1 MKAKDLHL
9 KDLLQYAPDSGIIR
23 LLDHR
28 ILIFDA
34 MALGLLRK
42 ELIDSMGMH
51 VARTILARFAYAH
64 GWRTAESLKK
74 NWSEL
79 FYKDK
84 ETGPRLHAMQGLLTH
99 ISMERTTDENGDPF
113 VIHTWKDSYEVEQHQ
128 LHFGS
133 PEEPVC
139 WTISAFGS
147 GYASNRLGQELVFIE
162 TQCTANGDPVCRV
175 EGRLKKNWG
184 EEYAEHLNYYSPGA
198 IDSFLPEIN
207 KKLRKLERE
216 LHLRKKQISEID
228 NEQLYSQFS
237 ARSATMRKVI
247 DLAKKIADVE
257 STVVISGESGVG
269 KEKIARLIHDQ
280 SPRSKQPFIAVNCGA
295 FTETLLESELFGY
308 IKGAFTNA
316 TSDRTGLFE
325 AANGGTIFLD
335 EIGDMPYAMQVK
347 LLRVLQEREVRRIG
361 ESRARPIDVRILAAT
376 NRNLADDVENGRFRQ
391 DLYYRLRVIELKI
404 PPMRERV
411 EDILPLAQA
420 CLEENIRRLGRKP
433 ITFSQETLRMLLQ
446 YDWPGNVRE
455 IHNAVEYAIALTSGE
470 QIMID
475 DLPEE
480 FVAPQYVARSGP
492 IRPLADIEREYIR
505 SVVEMMNG
513 NKTKA
518 AKALQIGSATL
529 YRKLKSDSH

>member
-1 MKAKDLHL
+1 MKAKNLHL
-9 KDLLQYAPDSGIIR
+9 KDLLQNDPDSGIIR

-28 ILIFDA
+28 VLIFDA

-42 ELIDSMGMH
+42 ELIDSMGLH
-51 VARTILARFAYAH
+51 VARTILSRFGYAH

-74 NWSEL
+74 DWPELLFHDSES
-79 FYKDK
+79 
-84 ETGPRLHAMQGLLTH
+84 GPRLHTMHGLLTH
-99 ISMERTTDENGDPF
+99 LSLERTSDENGEPF
-113 VIHTWKDSYEVEQHQ
+113 IIASWKDSYEVEQHL
-128 LHFGS
+128 LHFSS

-139 WTISAFGS
+139 WTISAFAS
-147 GYASNRLGQELVFIE
+147 GYVSNRLGKEIVFIE
-162 TQCTANGDPVCRV
+162 THCAANGNQVCRV
-175 EGRLKKNWG
+175 EGRLQKNWG
-184 EEYAEHLNYYSPGA
+184 PQYAEHLSYFSPGA
-198 IDSFLPEIN
+198 IDSFLPKIN
-207 KKLRKLERE
+207 KKLRMLERE

-228 NEQLYSQFS
+228 NEKLYRQFS

-247 DLAKKIADVE
+247 DLARRVADVE

-280 SPRSKQPFIAVNCGA
+280 SPRALKPFIAVNCGA

-308 IKGAFTNA
+308 VKGAFTNA
-316 TSDRTGLFE
+316 ASDRTGLFE
-325 AANGGTIFLD
+325 AANGGTILLD
-335 EIGDMPYAMQVK
+335 EIGDMPYSMQVK

-376 NRNLADDVENGRFRQ
+376 NRNLADDVASGRFRQ

-411 EDILPLAQA
+411 EDVLPLAQS

-433 ITFSQETLRMLLQ
+433 ITFSQETLRTFLR

-455 IHNAVEYAIALTSGE
+455 IHNAVEYAIALTSGD
-470 QIMID
+470 QISID

-480 FVAPQYVARSGP
+480 FVSSQYVKRSGP
-492 IRPLADIEREYIR
+492 IRPLADIEQDYIR

-518 AKALQIGSATL
+518 ARALKIGSATL
-529 YRKLKSDSH
+529 YRKLKSAPS